1 MERRGSLA
9 TRKDV
14 VNKTLLRA
22 IKRFITDK
30 FEEYTEI
37 KTLQPAEQKEQFID
51 LLDKFIF
58 FYFPA
63 ISQVINEEGNIEAE
77 GESVL

>member
-1 MERRGSLA
+1 MERRSSLA

-22 IKRFITDK
+22 VKRFITEK
-30 FEEYTEI
+30 FDEYTQI
-37 KTLQPAEQKEQFID
+37 KSLQPTEQKEQFLE
-51 LLDKFIF
+51 LLNRFIF

-63 ISQVINEEGNIEAE
+63 ISQVINEEGNIAAE